1 MRLGSDGSDAEM
13 RRLRDDIER
22 LRERAADSGQ
32 DAAAFFLACA
42 EIAASRRMRLADD
55 ERADPMV
62 IHGSRHKTLK

>member
-1 MRLGSDGSDAEM
+1 MRLGSDGSDAET

-22 LRERAADSGQ
+22 LRARAADSGQ

-42 EIAASRRMRLADD
+42 EIAAVRQMRLVDVERDD
-55 ERADPMV
+55 LMA